1 MDPRW
6 TEGRAEAE
14 AALGGDPLT
23 CDAITADFRILQRRK
38 GHRYSLDDLAT
49 AAEAVRAAG
58 DAPISRYLDLGCGIG
73 SALLMV
79 SWRLR
84 PATVV
89 GIEAL
94 DVSATLARFNLRLNR
109 LEARLFEGDHRD
121 VTAAWT
127 EPPFDLVTGTPPY
140 LPVGT
145 ALASPDPQRAAARL
159 ELRGG
164 IEDYLAS
171 ADRVL
176 APGGHVVACAG
187 GGDAAR
193 VLGEGGRVV
202 ACAGGGDAAR
212 VATGATAADLH
223 PYRRLDVIAR
233 PYAKGPLF
241 SVWSLRREAPK
252 RFDHA
257 RLLVRGPDGKQT
269 AEARAMRATFG
280 LED

>member
-1 MDPRW
+1 MDRW
-6 TEGRAEAE
+6 SEGRAEAE
-14 AALGGDPLT
+14 AELGDPLT
-23 CDAITADFRILQRRK
+23 CDALTADFRILQRRR

-49 AAEAVRAAG
+49 AAEAVRAA
-58 DAPISRYLDLGCGIG
+58 DQEKITRYLDLGCGIG

-79 SWRLR
+79 GWRLR
-84 PATVV
+84 PETTV

-94 DVSATLARFNLRLNR
+94 DVSATLARHNIRLNR
-109 LEARLFEGDHRD
+109 LGARLVEGDHRE
-121 VTAAWT
+121 VTATWSEA
-127 EPPFDLVTGTPPY
+127 PFDLITGTPPY

-171 ADRVL
+171 
-176 APGGHVVACAG
+176 
-187 GGDAAR
+187 AAR

>member
-193 VLGEGGRVV
+193 VG
-202 ACAGGGDAAR
+202 AGARAAS
-212 VATGATAADLH
+212 LH
-223 PYRRLDVIAR
+223 ILRRLDVIPR
-233 PYAKGPLF
+233 PDAGGPLF
-241 SVWSLRREAPK
+241 SVWTLGRSAAPL
-252 RFDHA
+252 DHQ
-257 RLLVRGPDGKQT
+257 RLLVRGPDGQQT
-269 AEARAMRATFG
+269 PEARALRSRFG
-280 LED
+280 LPA

>member
-1 MDPRW
+1 MHPRW
-6 TEGRAEAE
+6 NEGRAEAE

-49 AAEAVRAAG
+49 AAEAVRATG
-58 DAPISRYLDLGCGIG
+58 GNTVPRYLDLGCGIG

-79 SWRLR
+79 SWRLK
-84 PATVV
+84 PTTIV

-94 DVSATLARFNLRLNR
+94 DVSATLARYNLRLNA
-109 LEARLFEGDHRD
+109 LQARLVEGDHRE

-127 EPPFDLVTGTPPY
+127 DPPFDLITGTPPY

-176 APGGHVVACAG
+176 APEGTVVACAG
-187 GGDAAR
+187 GGDADR
-193 VLGEGGRVV
+193 VE
-202 ACAGGGDAAR
+202 AGAKAAS
-212 VATGATAADLH
+212 LH
-223 PYRRLDVIAR
+223 IHRRLDVIPR
-233 PYAKGPLF
+233 PDAKGPLF
-241 SVWSLRREAPK
+241 SVWTLK
-252 RFDHA
+252 RSRCGAVDHQS
-257 RLLVRGPDGKQT
+257 LLVRGADGRQT
-269 AEARAMRATFG
+269 LEARAMRDTFG
-280 LED
+280 LPD